1 MWLNSSNAALGEL
14 GQAGRGAVAMAG
26 LSPYLNVE
34 VVSASSARHQE
45 GIFAPSDR
53 CNLPAGGEWRYLAI
67 SLAREDIRDV
77 NAGTRV
83 LAVAAALAITATAT
97 ACGSGSG
104 NQRIGGATQ
113 GISIEVPGSFSVL
126 DLTSQTTAVNSI
138 AKLGLTSAAVDTLV
152 PQVKQ
157 FQQLHA
163 ALAIDAKG
171 TAISSGQFPDNIAAY
186 CLDSGTDLTG
196 SSAVPTIEKQMT
208 SEFGGLQ
215 VADVSM
221 GDIPVGGVPGLE
233 TTYLLESSAGTLAA
247 GQLEVAP
254 KPQEFCFVILTTSQA
269 TFSKGILSTAA
280 QTAQFT

>member
-1 MWLNSSNAALGEL
+1 M
-14 GQAGRGAVAMAG
+14 
-26 LSPYLNVE
+26 
-34 VVSASSARHQE
+34 
-45 GIFAPSDR
+45 
-53 CNLPAGGEWRYLAI
+53 
-67 SLAREDIRDV
+67 
-77 NAGTRV
+77 
-83 LAVAAALAITATAT
+83 AAALAITAAVT
-97 ACGSGSG
+97 ACGGGSG

-126 DLTSQTTAVNSI
+126 DLTSETAAVNSI

-163 ALAIDAKG
+163 ALAVDAKG
-171 TAISSGQFPDNIAAY
+171 PAPSSGQFPDNISAY

-196 SSAVPTIEKQMT
+196 SSAVPTIKKQLT
-208 SEFGGLQ
+208 SEFGRLQ

-221 GDIPVGGVPGLE
+221 AGMPVGGVPGLE
-233 TTYLLESSAGTLAA
+233 TTYLLDSSTGTLAA

-254 KPQEFCFVILTTSQA
+254 KPQEFCFVTLTTSQG